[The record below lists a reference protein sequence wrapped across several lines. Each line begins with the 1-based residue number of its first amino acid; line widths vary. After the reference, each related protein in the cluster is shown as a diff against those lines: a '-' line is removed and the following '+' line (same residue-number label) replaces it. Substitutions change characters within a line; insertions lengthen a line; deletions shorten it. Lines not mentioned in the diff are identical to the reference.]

1 LGGSQRGAGLRQR
14 LPLCF
19 QLCLLIA
26 QPLQLAS
33 DIGPALFQAALVSE
47 TTRHRATQALQRRRM
62 VDQRLET
69 TSDRQQPRTSL
80 AHQSATICERP
91 CFSLLRVFLHTLQP
105 LARLLVLS

>member
-1 LGGSQRGAGLRQR
+1 
-14 LPLCF
+14 
-19 QLCLLIA
+19 
-26 QPLQLAS
+26 
-33 DIGPALFQAALVSE
+33 
-47 TTRHRATQALQRRRM
+47 M

-105 LARLLVLS
+105 LARLLMLS